1 MTKKLLNKTTNSFL
15 IYAVIILLIAAPV
28 FYFISQWLY
37 IYETD
42 EVLYFHKGA
51 FIKES
56 SENFTENDIAAWNKY
71 NRDVEIVTDMGVTKD
86 SIAGKM
92 LFDPIANEEEPFRVL
107 YAPVTINGKKFTYIE
122 KSNLVEM
129 EGMVFSIAIM
139 FIFIIV
145 ILLVGIILLSK
156 RLASKIWKPFY
167 DTLNQIQDFE
177 IDKNKQPHFTATDIV
192 EFDRL
197 NKSLERLIEKNT
209 AIYKS
214 QKEFVENAA
223 HELQTPLALFQ
234 TKIDTLSQSP
244 DLTKE
249 HSQLLGS
256 LNNDVSRL
264 NRLNKNLLLL
274 SKIENDSYIE
284 KQHVVINEYI
294 KKHLDFFVE
303 QGRSK
308 NISVLTEFSGQLEIK
323 SNPVLTEVLI
333 NNLFLNAIRHNIKG
347 GKIIIAAENNSITFS
362 NTGQESSLNI
372 DKLFNRF
379 SKSDPSA
386 QGNGLGLAIVKKITE
401 LNNWGISYSFAD
413 NLHNFTVKF

>member
-1 MTKKLLNKTTNSFL
+1 MTKKLLHKTTNSFL

-42 EVLYFHKGA
+42 EVLLFHKGA
-51 FIKES
+51 FVKES
-56 SENFTENDIAAWNKY
+56 QENFTENDIAAWNKY
-71 NRDVEIVTDMGVTKD
+71 NRDVEIVPDMGVTKD
-86 SIAGKM
+86 SIVGKM
-92 LFDPIANEEEPFRVL
+92 LFDFIAHEKEPFRVL
-107 YAPVTINGKKFTYIE
+107 YSPVTINGKKFTYVE

-129 EGMVFSIAIM
+129 EGMVFSIAAM
-139 FIFIIV
+139 FIFIII
-145 ILLVGIILLSK
+145 ILLVGIIILSK

-167 DTLNQIQDFE
+167 HTLKQIEDFE
-177 IDKNKQPHFTATDIV
+177 IDKNKAPHFTPTDID

-214 QKEFVENAA
+214 QREFVENAA

-234 TKIDTLSQSP
+234 TKIDTLSQLP
-244 DLTKE
+244 NLTKE

-274 SKIENDSYIE
+274 SKIENDSYFE
-284 KQHVVINEYI
+284 KQPVILNDYI
-294 KKHLDFFVE
+294 KKHLDFFSEQAKSKSISIVVE
-303 QGRSK
+303 FDKPLQI
-308 NISVLTEFSGQLEIK
+308 N

-333 NNLFLNAIRHNIKG
+333 NNLFLNAIRHNTKD
-347 GKIIIAAENNSITFS
+347 GKIIITTSDKTITFS
-362 NTGQESSLNI
+362 NTGPETSLNI
-372 DKLFNRF
+372 NKLFNRF

-386 QGNGLGLAIVKKITE
+386 QGNGLGLAIVKKIIE
-401 LNNWGISYSFAD
+401 LNNWDITYDFQDG
-413 NLHNFTVKF
+413 LHSFTVKF